1 MWSGGKD
8 IVDQIFDT
16 GYWVVSK
23 SVVLG
28 DEIRNHVGRSIET
41 INEKISN
48 RKALP
53 VQESN
58 FSTSRQ
64 DIFKKLKIG
73 FQDHWKLGLGLSATS
88 LCLYLGYRTFLKLPP
103 HLPEA
108 ESKAVLI
115 FGDMNDPIARNQVMD
130 LYRRRFI
137 VYVCTENAD
146 VYKKHEEDQDFVYY
160 IDPTCEKDFEAFYR
174 EVPRLASILFMP
186 RLSYHPSGI
195 ISCDSL
201 ESEIHSSIFVY
212 YQALLNVIPHLK
224 KKTQL
229 ILFDPSLTSELN
241 LIHHSTEII
250 SSGIINSLFN
260 IFQRH
265 QRLSVFL
272 IKLGILQIG
281 SQPSN
286 YKFLNTSGS
295 DIHKALHYPVYKMI
309 MDANGYKVR
318 QFFNWLVTLGGWNT
332 VYHCGRFS
340 YLATWPF
347 ASFIFNRQTC
357 FSFKHLKKRLASA
370 YRNIIAIL
378 PTPQSNPSEER
389 LK

>member
-28 DEIRNHVGRSIET
+28 DEIRNHVGRSIES

-48 RKALP
+48 RKAPP

-64 DIFKKLKIG
+64 DLSRKLKIG
-73 FQDHWKLGLGLSATS
+73 FQDHWKLGLSLSATS

-108 ESKAVLI
+108 ESKVVLI

-160 IDPTCEKDFEAFYR
+160 IDPTCGKDLEAFYPD
-174 EVPRLASILFMP
+174 VPRLASILFMP

-212 YQALLNVIPHLK
+212 YQALL
-224 KKTQL
+224 
-229 ILFDPSLTSELN
+229 
-241 LIHHSTEII
+241 
-250 SSGIINSLFN
+250 
-260 IFQRH
+260 
-265 QRLSVFL
+265 
-272 IKLGILQIG
+272 
-281 SQPSN
+281 
-286 YKFLNTSGS
+286 
-295 DIHKALHYPVYKMI
+295 
-309 MDANGYKVR
+309 
-318 QFFNWLVTLGGWNT
+318 T
-332 VYHCGRFS
+332 VYH
-340 YLATWPF
+340 
-347 ASFIFNRQTC
+347 I
-357 FSFKHLKKRLASA
+357 
-370 YRNIIAIL
+370 
-378 PTPQSNPSEER
+378 
-389 LK
+389 

>member
-1 MWSGGKD
+1 
-8 IVDQIFDT
+8 
-16 GYWVVSK
+16 
-23 SVVLG
+23 
-28 DEIRNHVGRSIET
+28 
-41 INEKISN
+41 
-48 RKALP
+48 
-53 VQESN
+53 
-58 FSTSRQ
+58 
-64 DIFKKLKIG
+64 
-73 FQDHWKLGLGLSATS
+73 
-88 LCLYLGYRTFLKLPP
+88 
-103 HLPEA
+103 
-108 ESKAVLI
+108 
-115 FGDMNDPIARNQVMD
+115 MNDPIARNQVMD

-137 VYVCTENAD
+137 VYICTENAD

-174 EVPRLASILFMP
+174 EVPRLASILFTP

-318 QFFNWLVTLGGWNT
+318 QFFNWFVTLGGWNT